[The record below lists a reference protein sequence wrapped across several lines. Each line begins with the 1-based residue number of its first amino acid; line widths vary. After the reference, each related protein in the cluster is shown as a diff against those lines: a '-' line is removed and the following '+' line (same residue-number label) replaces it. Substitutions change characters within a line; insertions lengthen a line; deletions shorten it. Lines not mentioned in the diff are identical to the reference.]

1 MEAVKTDRAPAAI
14 GPYAQAVKAGGFV
27 FVSGQIPLAP
37 DGSLVEG
44 DIRVQTERVM
54 ENLKAVLEAAG
65 SGLSRVVQTTCFL
78 ADMEDFP
85 GFNEVYARYFTPP
98 YPARATVAVK
108 ALPRGSG
115 WRWPAWPWPSRGTLF
130 CKAAKTRRMGP

>member
-1 MEAVKTDRAPAAI
+1 MEAVKTERAPAAI

-108 ALPRGSG
+108 ALPKGVRVEV
-115 WRWPAWPWPSRGTLF
+115 ACVAL
-130 CKAAKTRRMGP
+130 AE

>member
-85 GFNEVYARYFTPP
+85 GFNEVYARYFAPP

-108 ALPRGSG
+108 ALPRGV
-115 WRWPAWPWPSRGTLF
+115 RVEVACVAL
-130 CKAAKTRRMGP
+130 AE

>member
-65 SGLSRVVQTTCFL
+65 SGLSRGVQTTCFL

-108 ALPRGSG
+108 ALPRGV
-115 WRWPAWPWPSRGTLF
+115 RVEVACVAL
-130 CKAAKTRRMGP
+130 AE